1 MRLPVTHLRLQN
13 ISPSGHDNYVAPAA
27 TVGPRVDERR
37 RGVPM
42 SRGEPDEVNGHYLER
57 RSTVAARLRDAW
69 GAIVGLRAAGIV
81 AVVVPLVL
89 IIVLVVLSLT
99 GRIQFGE

>member
-1 MRLPVTHLRLQN
+1 
-13 ISPSGHDNYVAPAA
+13 
-27 TVGPRVDERR
+27 
-37 RGVPM
+37 
-42 SRGEPDEVNGHYLER
+42 
-57 RSTVAARLRDAW
+57 VAARLRDAW